1 MVKAFSKMV
10 TKENKHLKQ
19 FYILIPA
26 LSINC
31 VEHITRGKEQVNKK
45 MASRAFIYDDGFV
58 LGIAYFLTLLKQHDH
73 YKTLHWEEAAKTYFV
88 ETRKEAKAVTVDTT
102 KHSAKHIEDLNM
114 QRQLLARKLQFM
126 EEEFAFFEY
135 NMISAKVLFKSN
147 NAAEPQKAAP
157 PQPPAE
163 EQKAEI

>member
-1 MVKAFSKMV
+1 M
-10 TKENKHLKQ
+10 
-19 FYILIPA
+19 
-26 LSINC
+26 
-31 VEHITRGKEQVNKK
+31 
-45 MASRAFIYDDGFV
+45 
-58 LGIAYFLTLLKQHDH
+58 
-73 YKTLHWEEAAKTYFV
+73 
-88 ETRKEAKAVTVDTT
+88 TVDTT